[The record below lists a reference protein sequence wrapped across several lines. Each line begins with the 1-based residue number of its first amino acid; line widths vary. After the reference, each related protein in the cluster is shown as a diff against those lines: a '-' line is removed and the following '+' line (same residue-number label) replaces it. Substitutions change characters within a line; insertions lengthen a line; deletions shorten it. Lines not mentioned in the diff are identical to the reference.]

1 MTIGNFGSFCGLFG
15 SQGPGRL
22 RGACGYNQRVM
33 ALPDVVIVGAAR
45 TPIGRYG
52 GSLKNLH
59 PADLGAAAA
68 KAALERAHLSPG
80 AVDEILIGH
89 ARQAGSRPNPPRQVG
104 MRAGAPPTVPP
115 PTIN

>member
-52 GSLKNLH
+52 GALRAGH
-59 PADLGAAAA
+59 PPDPGAAAA
-68 KAALERAHLSPG
+68 KG
-80 AVDEILIGH
+80 AV
-89 ARQAGSRPNPPRQVG
+89 ARGGGSPPRAREGGSR
-104 MRAGAPPTVPP
+104 GAPRGGARPP
-115 PTIN
+115 PPPPVGG